1 VKLGKSKRLLFLCA
15 GLIFTCAAV
24 IFCPLKCAA
33 DPLSS
38 TDKAICT
45 RLESSVFS
53 IAGHKAR
60 LSNGAAYGGTK
71 RTPIAA
77 DDDALNRWSFSV
89 DNCSVGDLNGDGHKD
104 AAVLFSY
111 LGATSK
117 DDDSQYTTM
126 HLAVMLNKNGH
137 FVQVGDIT
145 LTQAGNFNLDE
156 MIVKDGVVVLRVSV
170 YLQDQ
175 DKSIKFE
182 CRFKVVGDNL
192 VCISRIP
199 KEAKPA
205 GYVLTAAPRL
215 TANAQDVI
223 LPPTNPETWPDF
235 QSRDPSDMG
244 VSNVT
249 NLTEK
254 ILGNACYATME
265 TESNRTQMKDG
276 QFPAKSLSKMPNKET
291 TVGNVV
297 LTNGYD
303 FEVKVDDVCFGDL
316 NGDGRKDA
324 AVLLAAPMGADGFGY
339 ELAPVVNDKNGKL
352 TQFGHVFLG
361 RAIRFVGMKID
372 AGIITVHV
380 KVHGPDDGVVAP
392 TQPVTWRF
400 RIANGRLIKLR

>member
-1 VKLGKSKRLLFLCA
+1 VKFGKAKSLLLNA
-15 GLIFTCAAV
+15 GLTLTSATLT
-24 IFCPLKCAA
+24 FCPIKCAA
-33 DPLSS
+33 YPSS
-38 TDKAICT
+38 TADKAICT
-45 RLESSVFS
+45 RLENSVFS

-71 RTPIAA
+71 RIPIAT
-77 DDDALNRWSFSV
+77 DDDAVNRWSFSV

-111 LGATSK
+111 LGVASK

-126 HLAVMLNKNGH
+126 HLAVMLNKNGQ

-170 YLQDQ
+170 YLEDQ
-175 DKSIKFE
+175 DKSKKFE
-182 CRFKVVGDNL
+182 CRFKAIGNNL
-192 VCISRIP
+192 VCISPIP
-199 KEAKPA
+199 KETKTA
-205 GYVLTAAPRL
+205 GYVLTSAPRL
-215 TANAQDVI
+215 SANPTDVI
-223 LPPTNPETWPDF
+223 LPPTNPESWPDF

-254 ILGNACYATME
+254 ILGNACYATMA

-276 QFPAKSLSKMPNKET
+276 QYPAKSLSKTPHEET
-291 TVGNVV
+291 TVGNIV

-339 ELAPVVNDKNGKL
+339 ELAPVVNDKNGRL

-361 RAIRFVGMKID
+361 RAIRFVGMKIN

-380 KVHGPDDGVVAP
+380 KVHGPDDGVVDP
-392 TQPVTWRF
+392 TEPVTWRF